1 MAVKGSASYQRLKS
15 AVISFISLR
24 KVRSGWLYIVRL
36 AEHMD
41 DNHIFLLAA
50 GIAFNA
56 IICIVPILLLA
67 MYILATYLDPDSAM
81 ATVNSY
87 IDSLR
92 LLPFQ
97 REEIQRQVLLTLE
110 DFIRGKSLAGILGVA
125 GLVWT
130 SSALF
135 SSIRTVFNKVF
146 HAQPMSNILVSK
158 LKDFALLA
166 LIGVLFI
173 VVTILSYSISLAN
186 ELGPSWIDGVFWQW
200 LVESMFPR
208 AVATASLFIMFCML
222 FYFVPDKKIP
232 LRVTLLCSTVSLVMW
247 EAARE
252 VFGYYILYFWKIG
265 RVYGP
270 YLLVAAT
277 FFWFYYSSL
286 TIIIAA
292 EIGEMS
298 LERKRLRDFF
308 TRENLL
314 RRKQR
319 YIDVLQRTGLI
330 PREPDKRRPRF

>member
-1 MAVKGSASYQRLKS
+1 MRGNASYRRLK
-15 AVISFISLR
+15 AFVKDFISLR
-24 KVRSGWLYIVRL
+24 RVRSAWLYVVRL
-36 AEHMD
+36 VEHMD
-41 DNHIFLLAA
+41 DHHIFLLAA

-110 DFIRGKSLAGILGVA
+110 DFIRGRSLAGILGVA

-166 LIGVLFI
+166 IIGVLFI
-173 VVTILSYSISLAN
+173 VVTILSYAISFAS
-186 ELGPSWIDGVFWQW
+186 ELGPSWIDGAFWRW
-200 LVESMFPR
+200 MVESMLPR
-208 AVATASLFIMFCML
+208 AMATSSLFIMFCML

-252 VFGYYILYFWKIG
+252 VFGFYIVHFWKIG

-286 TIIIAA
+286 TIIVAA

-314 RRKQR
+314 RRKQK
-319 YIDVLQRTGLI
+319 YLDVLHQTGLI
-330 PREPDKRRPRF
+330 SKTQNKRRQGP